1 VEKPVEIDVGY
12 TPETLKYLLSS
23 VVLHTDTASSA
34 SPEVSYVNTSAYRGI
49 TECFPADF
57 VPFWNIWASR
67 GTPKGGQNLPA
78 NTGSI
83 VPYHA
88 LPLFRGR
95 EGQFPFL

>member
-1 VEKPVEIDVGY
+1 LEH
-12 TPETLKYLLSS
+12 S
-23 VVLHTDTASSA
+23 
-34 SPEVSYVNTSAYRGI
+34 GI
-49 TECFPADF
+49 
-57 VPFWNIWASR
+57 R